1 MPSATTVHLIDD
13 DEGVREALTILLT
26 EAGYAVRSYKSGVE
40 FLGAAAATSTGC
52 IVSDRRMPGLDG
64 LELQQR
70 LKSKNNTL
78 PLIFITGHGDVQMA
92 VQAMREGARDFI
104 EKPFDDSILVDAIA
118 NALKSARAAQLADV
132 PIEVRERLA
141 SLTPR
146 EKEVLECLV
155 LGKLNKTTAFELGMS
170 VRTVEVHRAHIMQK
184 MQARSL
190 SELVRMVL
198 STQSPPRTG
207 A

>member
-52 IVSDRRMPGLDG
+52 IVSDIRMPGLDG